1 MKNAR
6 HNGNAGNIGISL
18 ANDGIIPRHGDH
30 SGSIRVRLMKLEG
43 DNFWKMEVLRE
54 ENDFRD
60 ELSGH
65 ERIR

>member
-1 MKNAR
+1 
-6 HNGNAGNIGISL
+6 
-18 ANDGIIPRHGDH
+18 
-30 SGSIRVRLMKLEG
+30 MKLEG

-65 ERIR
+65 ERTR

>member
-18 ANDGIIPRHGDH
+18 ANDRIIPRHGDH

-43 DNFWKMEVLRE
+43 DNF
-54 ENDFRD
+54 
-60 ELSGH
+60 
-65 ERIR
+65 